1 MLSQNTNESEF
12 EPIDNFHKTQ
22 ESDIPKSDIGDTR
35 PTQTRIRIR
44 VPKEY
49 HQEPVISNLISEY
62 GLKVNFNAA
71 LLGVENCTDDGWFD
85 LELNGTTQQ
94 IESALIYL
102 NDLDVEIWSNSN
114 NPDEESYDS
123 AIEIA
128 SIQTK
133 SACAD

>member
-1 MLSQNTNESEF
+1 MLDKNSSESQF

-22 ESDIPKSDIGDTR
+22 DSDIPKSDSGDTR

-62 GLKVNFNAA
+62 GLTVNFKAA
-71 LLGVENCTDDGWFD
+71 LLGVKTLDDGWFD
-85 LELNGTTQQ
+85 LELNGTAKQ
-94 IESALIYL
+94 IESALFYL

-114 NPDEESYDS
+114 NPVEE
-123 AIEIA
+123 
-128 SIQTK
+128 TW
-133 SACAD
+133 

>member
-1 MLSQNTNESEF
+1 MLDQNISESEF

-22 ESDIPKSDIGDTR
+22 DSNIPKSDSGDTR
-35 PTQTRIRIR
+35 QTQTRIRIR

-62 GLKVNFNAA
+62 GLTVNFNAA
-71 LLGVENCTDDGWFD
+71 LLGVKTSDDGWFD
-85 LELNGTTQQ
+85 LELNGTARQ

-114 NPDEESYDS
+114 DPVEESW
-123 AIEIA
+123 
-128 SIQTK
+128 
-133 SACAD
+133 

>member
-1 MLSQNTNESEF
+1 MLDQNSSESEF
-12 EPIDNFHKTQ
+12 EAIENFHKTQ
-22 ESDIPKSDIGDTR
+22 DSDIPKSDSGDTR

-62 GLKVNFNAA
+62 GLKVNFNGA
-71 LLGVENCTDDGWFD
+71 LLGGKTTDDGWFD
-85 LELNGTTQQ
+85 LELNGTAKQ

-114 NPDEESYDS
+114 NPDLE
-123 AIEIA
+123 
-128 SIQTK
+128 TW
-133 SACAD
+133 

>member
-1 MLSQNTNESEF
+1 MLDQNSNESEF
-12 EPIDNFHKTQ
+12 EAIDNFHKTQ
-22 ESDIPKSDIGDTR
+22 DSDILKSESGDTR

-62 GLKVNFNAA
+62 GLKVNFNGA
-71 LLGVENCTDDGWFD
+71 LLGGKTSDDGWFD
-85 LELNGTTQQ
+85 LELNGTAQQ

-114 NPDEESYDS
+114 DPVEE
-123 AIEIA
+123 
-128 SIQTK
+128 TW
-133 SACAD
+133 

>member
-1 MLSQNTNESEF
+1 MLEQNISKSEF
-12 EPIDNFHKTQ
+12 EPIDQFHKTQ
-22 ESDIPKSDIGDTR
+22 KSDLPQSEKTDNR
-35 PTQTRIRIR
+35 QTQTRIRIR

-71 LLGVENCTDDGWFD
+71 LLGVKTIDDGWFD

-114 NPDEESYDS
+114 DPVEESW
-123 AIEIA
+123 
-128 SIQTK
+128 
-133 SACAD
+133 

>member
-1 MLSQNTNESEF
+1 MLEQNSSESQF

-22 ESDIPKSDIGDTR
+22 ESDIPKSDSGDTR
-35 PTQTRIRIR
+35 QTQTRIRIR

-62 GLKVNFNAA
+62 GLTVNFNAA
-71 LLGVENCTDDGWFD
+71 LLGVKTSDDGWFD
-85 LELNGTTQQ
+85 LELNGPAKQ

-114 NPDEESYDS
+114 NPVEESW
-123 AIEIA
+123 
-128 SIQTK
+128 
-133 SACAD
+133 

>member
-1 MLSQNTNESEF
+1 MLDQNISESEF
-12 EPIDNFHKTQ
+12 EASGDFHKTQ
-22 ESDIPKSDIGDTR
+22 ESDIPKSDSGDSR

-71 LLGVENCTDDGWFD
+71 LLGVKTSDDGWFD
-85 LELNGTTQQ
+85 LELNGTSQQ

-114 NPDEESYDS
+114 NPEE
-123 AIEIA
+123 E
-128 SIQTK
+128 TW
-133 SACAD
+133 